1 MATRTSHTVLARI
14 TSHGSGGRAEIWVG
28 HSVLTDSF
36 TDPAL
41 TSKYFLRHPLYSFV
55 VVKIVL
61 SGKRR
66 LIQNVRRDEEAASAS
81 DFKKVYKEQLEREAA
96 EFDRKIGGTSSVYK
110 GRSVRR
116 ETPEEPNWLDENP
129 LDPPLSTPEP
139 EVVMEVDSEWKDKV
153 YVSKSDRKVFE
164 TVRNIAAK
172 RHVAIMM
179 IGPSGYG
186 KTSVPQ
192 QMAKEWDMEFLR
204 WDCAT
209 VRDPEEFFGFRGAQD
224 GSTMDDDGETIFSK
238 SNFTEVIENG
248 NAVVV
253 LDELNRIDPYISNI
267 LFPLLDHAGKTSIV
281 GYDIEV
287 GPNTIFVATV
297 NIGYQFTGT
306 FTLDTALTNRFTAKV
321 LVGPLPK
328 DIETK
333 ILMARGEIS
342 YAQAESVVD
351 LMKGLRAL
359 NDSGELSIDASTRV
373 SIQIS
378 EMVGAGLTIK
388 EALQYVV
395 VNGTSEDEAKKILD
409 RVGYV
414 LA

>member
-28 HSVLTDSF
+28 HPVLTDTF

-41 TSKYFLRHPLYSFV
+41 TSKYFIRHPLYSFV
-55 VVKIVL
+55 VVKIIL

-96 EFDRKIGGTSSVYK
+96 EFDRKTDGASSTHK
-110 GRSVRR
+110 GRTVWR
-116 ETPEEPNWLDENP
+116 ETPEEPSWLDENP
-129 LDPPLSTPEP
+129 LDPPLPTPEP

-164 TVRNIAAK
+164 TIRNIAAK